1 VTGDAGALP
10 LPDAAF
16 DATVSA
22 FGVIFAPDPAR
33 ALAEMMRVTR
43 LGGVIALTS
52 WAAEG
57 AIFEAGRALCEA
69 LPAGEGDGPPPRW
82 EDAASVAEA
91 FGRAGAREVRIET
104 ARIASRPPRRA
115 PGSTGRWPTTP
126 PGAGAG
132 APSARRPGHR

>member
-1 VTGDAGALP
+1 MPSPPGPGVTGDAGALP

-22 FGVIFAPDPAR
+22 FGVIFAPAPAR

-43 LGGVIALTS
+43 PGGVIALTS

-82 EDAASVAEA
+82 EDAA
-91 FGRAGAREVRIET
+91 
-104 ARIASRPPRRA
+104 
-115 PGSTGRWPTTP
+115 
-126 PGAGAG
+126 
-132 APSARRPGHR
+132 